1 VNAPYFAPR
10 NEAYT
15 QSIIRIS
22 THSLAPPYTAAMF
35 NISGLVYVT
44 LVYGRA
50 TSQSRASA

>member
-1 VNAPYFAPR
+1 MNAPYFAPR